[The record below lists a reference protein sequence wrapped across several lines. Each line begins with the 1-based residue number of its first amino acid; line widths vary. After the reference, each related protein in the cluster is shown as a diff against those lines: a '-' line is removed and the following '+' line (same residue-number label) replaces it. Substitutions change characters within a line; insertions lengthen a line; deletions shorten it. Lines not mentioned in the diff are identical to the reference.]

1 MSSRPVAT
9 LQVRT
14 SVRQIDAHES
24 GIARYFGYLLCTAGL
39 SWFLVEQTAAQISTG
54 VPLVIAVVA
63 LLNLVLFRPWHLALN
78 VDMDTAS
85 CRVEVRMF
93 GMLPILRRNY
103 ELGDRRFAVERRHQ
117 TKKAAEGPGLGC
129 LMMALPFPFS
139 LLSFLFRGGSREA
152 QHVGWFVMCLR
163 GSEYEPVADLIRI
176 RNRAVV
182 SPLLE
187 ALRDLLPGHV
197 E

>member
-129 LMMALPFPFS
+129 LMMALPFPLS
-139 LLSFLFRGGSREA
+139 LLGFLFRTGSGVE
-152 QHVGWFVMCLR
+152 QHQRWIVLCIRDSGR
-163 GSEYEPVADLIRI
+163 GTVEDLIRI
-176 RNRAVV
+176 RNRKVV
-182 SPLLE
+182 APLLE
-187 ALRDLLPGHV
+187 AVCDLLPGHV